1 MDLLNNSTIYYIF
14 GSLAIYTVIVII
26 FIWWENR
33 KMRASLLRKEIEMQ
47 RRMYEVSILKEL
59 GERIG
64 YSLNV
69 QKIVDV
75 ITGSLRRLLP
85 YSTVSYMLTG
95 DEGRI
100 IFHCVLEESVN
111 KKFVDDVRFRM
122 VNALEALLDRQIKA
136 EDLDESI
143 SGTVTDETNKATV
156 ESFFNIPV
164 VINNIPVGL
173 LNVAS
178 TKEGLYKE
186 DEITILYTIMNQAST
201 AVSKLENILSQEKG
215 KLNAMV
221 ESMADGVFMVDIRN
235 RLLVINPAASDMLGI
250 TKPQPNMFDV
260 LDALAS
266 KIDIRTKIEE
276 SLRTGKLIVE
286 EKFPIGDKVLRI
298 LISPVKDTEAKPLGA
313 VVLFHDITKET
324 AIEKMRED
332 FTSMMVH
339 ELRSPLTGIR
349 SIANLLREDKIKN
362 ERQKYQDFIDLIVTN
377 SASMLDLVNDLL
389 DVAKLESGKFQV
401 MKKETNLSNLLKMRF
416 ESYKT
421 LADENKLTLEV
432 KEEPGLPPMQID
444 ENKIGQV
451 LNNLLSNAIKFTK
464 VGGKV
469 TISAFKANAG
479 QALIDKVS
487 QMGMIWPGIKTD
499 AKLDKDSVVMAVT
512 DTGMGIPENELDKL
526 FNKFTQLEQSAASE
540 KKGTG
545 LGLVI
550 SKGIVEAHGGHISLF
565 SEAGQGTTFY
575 FTLPLSLS
583 AGSSNAPVLDSTP
596 TPVPAAP
603 AAPQASMSEAKS
615 KSVKSKSNAK

>member
-1 MDLLNNSTIYYIF
+1 MNFNETIYYVLW
-14 GSLAIYTVIVII
+14 SLAIYTGIVII
-26 FIWWENR
+26 FIWWENH
-33 KMRASLLRKEIEMQ
+33 KMRQSLRQKEGEMQ

-75 ITGSLRRLLP
+75 ITGSLRKLLP
-85 YSTVSYMLTG
+85 YSTVSYMLLG
-95 DEGRI
+95 DEGRV

-111 KKFVDDVRFRM
+111 KKFIDDVRFRM
-122 VNALEALLDRQIKA
+122 INSFAALIGKDIKI

-143 SGTVTDETNKATV
+143 SGTVTDENNKKIV
-156 ESFFNIPV
+156 QSFFNIPV
-164 VINNIPVGL
+164 VINNLPVGI
-173 LNVAS
+173 LNVSS
-178 TKEGLYKE
+178 TVDGLYKE
-186 DEITILYTIMNQAST
+186 DEITILYTIMNQASS
-201 AVSKLENILSQEKG
+201 AVSKLENILAQEKG

-235 RLLVINPAASDMLGI
+235 RLLVINPAATEMLEI

-260 LDALAS
+260 LDALSS

-276 SLRTGKLIVE
+276 SLRQGKLITE
-286 EKFPIGDKVLRI
+286 EKFTIGDKVLRI
-298 LISPVKDTEAKPLGA
+298 LISPVKDGENKPLGS
-313 VVLFHDITKET
+313 VVLFHDVTKET

-362 ERQKYQDFIDLIVTN
+362 EQKKYQDFIDLIVTN

-389 DVAKLESGKFQV
+389 DVAKLEAGKFQV
-401 MKKETNLSNLLKMRF
+401 MKRESKIEDVIKVRMESFKALASDSHLTIET
-416 ESYKT
+416 
-421 LADENKLTLEV
+421 
-432 KEEPGLPPMQID
+432 KEEPNLPVLMMD
-444 ENKIGQV
+444 ETKVGQV

-464 VGGKV
+464 ADGKI
-469 TISAFKANAG
+469 TISAFKVKAKEPFLN
-479 QALIDKVS
+479 KVS
-487 QMGMIWPGIKTD
+487 ELGMIWPGLTD
-499 AKLDKDSVVMAVT
+499 QVKAGEDSVVVAVT
-512 DTGMGIPENELDKL
+512 DTGMGIPEDEIDKL

-550 SKGIVEAHGGHISLF
+550 SKGIVEAHGGKISLC
-565 SEAGQGTTFY
+565 SQLDKGTTFY
-575 FTLPLSLS
+575 FTLPLSLK
-583 AGSSNAPVLDSTP
+583 VQTP
-596 TPVPAAP
+596 EMALK
-603 AAPQASMSEAKS
+603 EA
-615 KSVKSKSNAK
+615 NAK

>member
-1 MDLLNNSTIYYIF
+1 MNFNSTIYYILW
-14 GSLAIYTVIVII
+14 SLAIYTGIVVV

-33 KMRASLLRKEIEMQ
+33 KMRKSLEQKEREMQ

-111 KKFVDDVRFRM
+111 KKFVDDVQFRM
-122 VNALEALLDRQIKA
+122 VNSLAALLDRQIKP

-143 SGTVTDETNKATV
+143 SGTVTDESNKAGV
-156 ESFFNIPV
+156 KSFFNIPV
-164 VINNIPVGL
+164 VINNVPVGL
-173 LNVAS
+173 LNISS
-178 TKEGLYKE
+178 TQEGLYKE

-215 KLNAMV
+215 KLNSMV

-235 RLLVINPAASDMLGI
+235 RLLVINPAAKDMLGI
-250 TKPQPNMFDV
+250 TKNQPNMFDI

-276 SLRTGKLIVE
+276 SLKTGKLIVE
-286 EKFPIGDKVLRI
+286 EKFSIGDKVLRI
-298 LISPVKDTEAKPLGA
+298 LITSVKDAENKPLGA

-362 ERQKYQDFIDLIVTN
+362 EQKKYQEFIELIVTN

-389 DVAKLESGKFQV
+389 DVAKLEAGKFQV
-401 MKKETNLSNLLKMRF
+401 LKKETDLSNMLKIRA
-416 ESYKT
+416 ESFKT
-421 LADENKLTLEV
+421 LATDNQLTLNV
-432 KEEPGLPPMQID
+432 KEEPNLPKFMVD
-444 ENKIGQV
+444 ENKVGQV

-464 VGGKV
+464 PGGKI
-469 TISAFKANAG
+469 TISAFQLKAKEDMAG
-479 QALIDKVS
+479 KIGQL
-487 QMGMIWPGIKTD
+487 GMIWPG
-499 AKLDKDSVVMAVT
+499 LKDEHLAASDEVILAVT
-512 DTGMGIPENELDKL
+512 DTGMGIPESELDKL
-526 FNKFTQLEQSAASE
+526 FNKFTQLEQGAASE

-550 SKGIVEAHGGHISLF
+550 SKGIVEAHGGKINVCSEEGKGATFFF
-565 SEAGQGTTFY
+565 S
-575 FTLPLSLS
+575 LPLGKAAES
-583 AGSSNAPVLDSTP
+583 AAPSVATAPVPIS
-596 TPVPAAP
+596 AP
-603 AAPQASMSEAKS
+603 APKPASKPAK
-615 KSVKSKSNAK
+615 NAK

>member
-1 MDLLNNSTIYYIF
+1 MNFNSTIYYVLWT
-14 GSLAIYTVIVII
+14 LAIYTVIVII
-26 FIWWENR
+26 FIWFENR
-33 KMRASLLRKEIEMQ
+33 KMRKSLMKKELEMQ

-85 YSTVSYMLTG
+85 YSTVSYMLLG

-100 IFHCVLEESVN
+100 IFHCVLEESIN
-111 KKFVDDVRFRM
+111 KKFIDDVRFRM
-122 VNALEALLDRQIKA
+122 VNSLGALLNRAILP
-136 EDLDESI
+136 EELDESI
-143 SGTVTDETNKATV
+143 SGTVTDETNKLV
-156 ESFFNIPV
+156 VQSFFNIPV
-164 VINNIPVGL
+164 VINNVPVGI

-178 TKEGLYKE
+178 TKNGLYKE

-215 KLNAMV
+215 KLNSMV

-235 RLLVINPAASDMLGI
+235 RLLVINPAAIEMLGI

-276 SLRTGKLIVE
+276 SLKHNKLTVE
-286 EKFPIGDKVLRI
+286 EKFPIGNKVLRI
-298 LISPVKDTEAKPLGA
+298 LISPVKDGENKPLGA

-362 ERQKYQDFIDLIVTN
+362 EQKKYQDFIDLIVTN

-401 MKKETNLSNLLKMRF
+401 MKKETNISNLLKTRY
-416 ESYKT
+416 ESYIA
-421 LADENKLTLEV
+421 LATEHKLTIEV
-432 KEEPGLPPMQID
+432 KEEPGLPVVNID
-444 ENKIGQV
+444 ETKVGQV
-451 LNNLLSNAIKFTK
+451 LNNLLSNAIKFTNE
-464 VGGKV
+464 GGKI
-469 TISAFKANAG
+469 TITAFKVTKG
-479 QALIDKVS
+479 QELIQRVS
-487 QMGMIWPGIKTD
+487 EIGMIWPGIKND
-499 AKLDKDSVVMAVT
+499 LKFDQDYIIIGVT
-512 DTGMGIPENELDKL
+512 DTGMGIPESELSKL
-526 FNKFTQLEQSAASE
+526 FNKFTQLEQSAVSE
-540 KKGTG
+540 SKGTG

-550 SKGIVEAHGGHISLF
+550 SKGIVEAHNGKINVVSKVN
-565 SEAGQGTTFY
+565 EGTTFY
-575 FTLPLSLS
+575 FTLPLSL
-583 AGSSNAPVLDSTP
+583 N
-596 TPVPAAP
+596 PVPAP
-603 AAPQASMSEAKS
+603 VETS
-615 KSVKSKSNAK
+615 KTNA

>member
-1 MDLLNNSTIYYIF
+1 MNFNSTIYYILW
-14 GSLAIYTVIVII
+14 SLAIYTVIVVI
-26 FIWWENR
+26 FVWWENQ
-33 KMRASLLRKEIEMQ
+33 KMRKSLTQKEGEMQ

-85 YSTVSYMLTG
+85 YSTVSYMLLG

-122 VNALEALLDRQIKA
+122 VGSLEALLDRQVKP

-143 SGTVTDETNKATV
+143 SGTVTDETNKKTV
-156 ESFFNIPV
+156 QSFFNIPV
-164 VINNIPVGL
+164 VINNSPVGI
-173 LNVAS
+173 LNIAS
-178 TKEGLYKE
+178 TEDGLYKE

-235 RLLVINPAASDMLGI
+235 RLLVINPAAQEMLSI
-250 TKPQPNMFDV
+250 KKAQPNMFDI
-260 LDALAS
+260 LDALS
-266 KIDIRTKIEE
+266 SRIDIRTKIEE
-276 SLRTGKLIVE
+276 SMRTGKLNVE
-286 EKFPIGDKVLRI
+286 EKFPIGNKVLRI
-298 LISPVKDTEAKPLGA
+298 LISPVKDGENKPLGA

-324 AIEKMRED
+324 AIEKLRED

-362 ERQKYQDFIDLIVTN
+362 EQRKYQEFIDLIVTN

-401 MKKETNLSNLLKMRF
+401 MKKSTNISNLIKMRV
-416 ESYKT
+416 ESFRT
-421 LADENKLTLEV
+421 LAADGGLQLDI
-432 KEEPGLPPMQID
+432 KEDPNVPPMNID
-444 ENKIGQV
+444 ETKVGQV

-464 VGGKV
+464 AGKITV
-469 TISAFKANAG
+469 SAFVVKTNED
-479 QALIDKVS
+479 LVNKVAS
-487 QMGMIWPGIKTD
+487 MGMIWPG
-499 AKLDKDSVVMAVT
+499 LKDSPKFSEDVLLMAVS
-512 DTGMGIPENELDKL
+512 DTGMGIPESEMSKL

-550 SKGIVEAHGGHISLF
+550 SKGVVEAHGGIISVV
-565 SEAGQGTTFY
+565 SQQNAGTTFY
-575 FTLPLSLS
+575 FTLPLSLNNQPS
-583 AGSSNAPVLDSTP
+583 VPTP

-603 AAPQASMSEAKS
+603 SATPAP
-615 KSVKSKSNAK
+615 VKK

>member
-1 MDLLNNSTIYYIF
+1 MNLNQTIYIVLW
-14 GSLAIYTVIVII
+14 SLAIYTGIVII

-33 KMRASLLRKEIEMQ
+33 KMRKSLLQKEGEMQ

-85 YSTVSYMLTG
+85 YSTVSYMLLG

-111 KKFVDDVRFRM
+111 RKFVDDVRFRM
-122 VNALEALLDRQIKA
+122 TNSLGALLSRQIKP

-143 SGTVTDETNKATV
+143 SGTVTDETNKKV
-156 ESFFNIPV
+156 IQSFFNIPV
-164 VINNIPVGL
+164 VINNIPVGI

-178 TKEGLYKE
+178 TEIGLYKE
-186 DEITILYTIMNQAST
+186 DEITILYTIMNQASS

-215 KLNAMV
+215 KLNSMV

-235 RLLVINPAASDMLGI
+235 RLLVINPAAKLMLGI
-250 TKPQPNMFDV
+250 SKPQPNMFDV
-260 LDALAS
+260 LDALSS

-276 SLRTGKLIVE
+276 SLKTGKLITE
-286 EKFPIGDKVLRI
+286 EKFPIGDLVLRI
-298 LISPVKDTEAKPLGA
+298 LISPVKDGENKPLGA

-362 ERQKYQDFIDLIVTN
+362 EQKKYSDFIDLIVTN

-389 DVAKLESGKFQV
+389 DVAKLEAGKFQV
-401 MKKETNLSNLLKMRF
+401 MKRDADLSQVIKMRK
-416 ESYKT
+416 ESFNA
-421 LADENKLTLEV
+421 LANDSKLTIDIV
-432 KEEPGLPPMQID
+432 EEPGLPHLMID
-444 ENKIGQV
+444 DTKVGQV

-464 VGGKV
+464 AGGKII
-469 TISAFKANAG
+469 ISGFMLKAGEDIVN
-479 QALIDKVS
+479 KVS
-487 QMGMIWPGIKTD
+487 GLGMIWPGLNKPVGN
-499 AKLDKDSVVMAVT
+499 DKDVVILAVT
-512 DTGMGIPENELDKL
+512 DTGMGIPDSEIDKL
-526 FNKFTQLEQSAASE
+526 FNKFTQLETSAASE

-550 SKGIVEAHGGHISLF
+550 SKGIVEAHGGKIMLC
-565 SEAGQGTTFY
+565 SELDKGTTFY
-575 FTLPLSLS
+575 FTLPV
-583 AGSSNAPVLDSTP
+583 ATQTVEKA
-596 TPVPAAP
+596 
-603 AAPQASMSEAKS
+603 
-615 KSVKSKSNAK
+615 NAK